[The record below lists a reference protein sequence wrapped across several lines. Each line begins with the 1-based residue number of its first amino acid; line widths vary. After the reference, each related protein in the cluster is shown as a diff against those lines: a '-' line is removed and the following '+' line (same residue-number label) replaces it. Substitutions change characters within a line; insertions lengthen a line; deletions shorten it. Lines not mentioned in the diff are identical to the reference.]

1 MHGPQGRDATSVQKT
16 GDSPTS
22 PDRSIGDAVVE
33 EWPVVELGSERCKV
47 LADTL
52 GDSPETV
59 ISAHLL
65 RRLQCS
71 AYAVGPLARPDAAV
85 IRPIRLTEELN
96 AHGEKAQ
103 SIWRV
108 LQHLSGWTCV
118 NVNRTVALRLGAII
132 ESELHRPVRYLDDL
146 YFTPGRRAPSASY
159 PAVRTLNMGD
169 ACLLSKSATK
179 LAEIALGF
187 GTFESLLAEG
197 VAAGAI
203 VEGRIVALACT
214 TAQTP
219 RHADLGV
226 ATLED
231 WRGQGLAT
239 ACAAHA
245 AAGILRAGR
254 TLVWSVGE
262 SNSASVRVAEKLGFA
277 EVGRRT
283 YVVLDGNTSSA

>member
-1 MHGPQGRDATSVQKT
+1 MGRQASSVRIT
-16 GDSPTS
+16 GDGPTS

-33 EWPVVELGSERCKV
+33 ECPVVELDSDRCKA

-52 GDSPETV
+52 GDSPKTV

-71 AYAVGPLARPDAAV
+71 AHAVGPLAHPDAAV
-85 IRPIRLTEELN
+85 IRPIRLADELS
-96 AHGEKAQ
+96 AHGENAT

-108 LQHLSGWTCV
+108 LEHLSGWTCV
-118 NVNRTVALRLGAII
+118 NVDRSVAPRLGAII
-132 ESELHRPVRYLDDL
+132 ESELRRPVRYLDDI
-146 YFTPGRRAPSASY
+146 YFTPGGRAAPASH
-159 PAVRTLNMGD
+159 PAVRTLEVGD
-169 ACLLSKSATK
+169 ASLLSESAPELT
-179 LAEIALGF
+179 EIALGF
-187 GTFESLLAEG
+187 GTFEGLLAEG

-203 VEGRIVALACT
+203 VEGRIVSLACT

-231 WRGQGLAT
+231 WRGRGLAT
-239 ACAAHA
+239 ACAAQA

-254 TLVWSVGE
+254 TPVWSAGE
-262 SNSASVRVAEKLGFA
+262 SNRASLRVAEKLGFA
-277 EVGRRT
+277 KVGRRT
-283 YVVLDGNTSSA
+283 YVVLDGNTSPL